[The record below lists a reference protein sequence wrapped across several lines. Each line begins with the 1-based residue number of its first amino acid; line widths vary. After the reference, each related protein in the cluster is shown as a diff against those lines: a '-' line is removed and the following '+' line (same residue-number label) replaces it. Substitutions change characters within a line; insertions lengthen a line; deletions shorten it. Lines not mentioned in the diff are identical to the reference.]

1 MKQILFKLKSQII
14 PVTIS
19 LCLVVLTLCYSTGNI
34 PLPFIDRLEY
44 ASYDARLN
52 MTMPNTIDNNI
63 VIVDIDEK
71 SLKEIGRF
79 PWSRNKVSL
88 LVEQLFEHYEANL
101 VGFDIVF
108 AEPDTSSGYSVL
120 KELAD
125 TKLQHITSFKTEL
138 ENLKNELDYDQEF
151 ADNIKNRRVVLGYTF
166 TESTDDDASAG
177 VLPPP
182 VISKK
187 ESELENTAMTIK
199 VAGYSGNLKVLQ
211 DSALSAG
218 HFNADNDVDGVIRR
232 VPLLYE
238 YEDNYYESL
247 ALSIV
252 RNLLGVSNVG
262 IETQALG
269 ASNNAE
275 RVLEWVTVGNLRIPV
290 DLRAQALVP
299 YRGKQASFPYV
310 SATDVIHGRADKAI
324 LKNTIV
330 LVGTTAKGLFDLRV
344 TPVQKIYPGVEVHAN
359 LISGILDQSIKQQ
372 PASLVF
378 GIEFILILLTG
389 VLLALLVPFLS
400 PIWATLLFLG
410 TIVLHILF
418 NLYLWQYGNI
428 VLSIAPMI
436 TMILVMYLVSM
447 SYGFFITSR
456 GKKQIEGL
464 FGQYIPPELVDEMT
478 EDPAAYGVEAETR
491 ELTALFSDVRGFTDL
506 SEGMGAEELAKL
518 MNAYLTPMTRVI
530 HKRRGTIDKYMG
542 DAIMAFWG
550 APIADNDHAR
560 HALFAALEMDEAL
573 ATLNQDFVKKGWPQ
587 IKVGIGLNS
596 GEMSVGNMGSE
607 FRMAYT
613 IMGDAVN
620 LGSRL
625 EGLTKAYG
633 VSVIVSETVYE
644 RVPEVVYR
652 ELDKVR
658 VKGKKKPVTIYE
670 PIGLKEEIT
679 KEQRAELKLYMQT
692 LAVYRKQ
699 QWDQAE
705 LQFLNLKQQSQNKT
719 LYDLYISRI
728 QAYRNT
734 PPEQNWDGVFTFQ
747 TK

>member
-1 MKQILFKLKSQII
+1 MKQILFKLKSQIV
-14 PVTIS
+14 PVIIS
-19 LCLVVLTLCYSTGNI
+19 LCLVVLTLCYSTGKL
-34 PLPFIDRLEY
+34 PLPFVDRLEY
-44 ASYDARLN
+44 AAYDARLKI
-52 MTMPNTIDNNI
+52 TMPKTIDKNI

-79 PWSRNKVSL
+79 PWGRDKL
-88 LVEQLFEHYEANL
+88 GILVEQLFDNYNVNL

-125 TKLQHITSFKTEL
+125 SKLQHITSFKTEL
-138 ENLKNELDYDQEF
+138 ETLKKDLDYDQEF
-151 ADNIKNRRVVLGYTF
+151 ADSIKDKRVVLGYTF
-166 TESTDDDASAG
+166 TEDSDDDAKAG
-177 VLPPP
+177 VLPTPA
-182 VISKK
+182 ISKQD
-187 ESELENTAMTIK
+187 SELERTALTSK
-199 VAGYSGNLKVLQ
+199 AEGYSGNLEILQ
-211 DSALSAG
+211 NAALSSG
-218 HFNADNDVDGVIRR
+218 HFNADNDFDGVIRR

-238 YEDNYYESL
+238 YEGDYYESL

-252 RNLLGVSNVG
+252 RNLLGVSNIGV
-262 IETQALG
+262 ETQALG
-269 ASNNAE
+269 SSKTSDK
-275 RVLEWVTVGNLRIPV
+275 VLEWVTVGNLKIPV

-299 YRGKQASFPYV
+299 YRGRQGSFPYV
-310 SATDVIHGRADKAI
+310 SATDVIHGRADKAV
-324 LKNTIV
+324 LENTIV

-344 TPVQKIYPGVEVHAN
+344 TPVQEVYPGVEAHAN
-359 LISGILDQSIKQQ
+359 LVSGMLDQSIKQQ

-378 GIEFILILLTG
+378 GIEFLLIVFTG
-389 VLLALLVPFLS
+389 ILLALLVPFLS
-400 PIWATLLFLG
+400 PIWASLLFLG
-410 TIVLHILF
+410 TIALHILF

-428 VLSIAPMI
+428 VLSIAP
-436 TMILVMYLVSM
+436 TVVMILVMYLISM

-478 EDPAAYGVEAETR
+478 EDPTAYSMEAETR

-506 SEGMGAEELAKL
+506 SEGMGAEQLAQL

-550 APIADNDHAR
+550 APLEDNDHAR
-560 HALFAALEMDEAL
+560 NALFAALEMDQAL
-573 ATLNQDFVKKGWPQ
+573 AELNEDFVKKGWPQ

-596 GEMSVGNMGSE
+596 GDMSVGNMGSE

-613 IMGDAVN
+613 VMGDAVN

-658 VKGKKKPVTIYE
+658 VKGKKRPVTIYE
-670 PIGLKEEIT
+670 PLGLKEEIS
-679 KEQRAELKLYMQT
+679 KELKSELKLYVQT
-692 LAVYRKQ
+692 LAMYRKQ

-719 LYDLYISRI
+719 LYDLYINRI
-728 QAYRNT
+728 QAYREN
-734 PPEQNWDGVFTFQ
+734 PPDENWDGVFTFQ